1 MKQAI
6 LAVVV
11 VTVLTGCGTVRG
23 TAGGFLE
30 GASQDLKSLS
40 VTIKDQQ

>member
-1 MKQAI
+1 MKH
-6 LAVVV
+6 LAVILLSAA
-11 VTVLTGCGTVRG
+11 VLTGCGTIRG

-40 VTIKDQQ
+40 TTIKDK

>member
-1 MKQAI
+1 MRI
-6 LAVVV
+6 TLAVIM
-11 VTVLTGCGTVRG
+11 TAMVLSGCGTVRG